1 MLSLESQNARKT
13 IRGKAVSFAAQNRG
27 IFMITNKLTKI
38 IASIGPASENYD
50 TLKKMIE
57 SGVNA
62 CRLNFSH
69 DTGDVQGKKID
80 SIRKISSELG
90 RPIAIVADLQG
101 PKHRIG
107 DFKTENHYP
116 LKVGQEFVLDNNRER
131 GDETRVFLPN
141 KDVLNSLKI
150 GNRVLLNDGKIEL
163 EVTKTEPG
171 KVVTKVIHGN
181 EIWSR
186 RGFNIPD
193 TEIETSVL
201 TEKDRIDLDYALTKD
216 IDWVA
221 ISFVQRPEDVQ
232 EVRDFINKRT
242 KRPVKIIAKIERPQA
257 LEKLEDIIRIS
268 DAIMFARGDLAVEV
282 PFEKLP
288 ALQRQCIRMCRK
300 MNKPVIVATQMLG
313 SMVHSDFPLR
323 AEISDV
329 ALTSYLRADC
339 VMTSEETTI
348 SDNPVN
354 VVDTM
359 AKIVANAD
367 SDVFE
372 NGNDWSKIE
381 NLPENDWSRSVASMA
396 YLNKAV
402 AILVFD
408 SGTDIVTE
416 ISCRKPDVPI
426 IGVFNDEVDANQ
438 LCISRGVYPIFDT
451 KLFGEKDAIGVANK
465 FKITHGKLVIVDGD
479 KISLREI

>member
-1 MLSLESQNARKT
+1 MQEKQSAGKPSLSPQK
-13 IRGKAVSFAAQNRG
+13 NRG
-27 IFMITNKLTKI
+27 IFMTMNKLTKI

-57 SGVNA
+57 TGVDA

-69 DTGDVQGKKID
+69 DTDEVQGKKID
-80 SIRKISSELG
+80 LIRKISAELG
-90 RPIAIVADLQG
+90 RPVAIIADLQG

-107 DFKTENHYP
+107 DFQTENHYP
-116 LKVGQEFVLDNNRER
+116 LEIGQEFILDNNYER
-131 GDETRVFLPN
+131 GNETRVFLPD
-141 KDVLNSLKI
+141 KDVLCSLKI

-163 EVTKTEPG
+163 EVTETKPG
-171 KVVTKVIHGN
+171 KVTTKVIRGS

-201 TEKDRIDLDYALTKD
+201 TEKDRADLDYVLTKNP
-216 IDWVA
+216 DWVA
-221 ISFVQRPEDVQ
+221 ISFVQRPEDIQ
-232 EVRDFINKRT
+232 EVRDFINART
-242 KRPVKIIAKIERPQA
+242 KRPVKIISKIERPQA
-257 LEKLEDIIRIS
+257 LEKLEDIIQIS

-288 ALQRQCIRMCRK
+288 ALQRQCIRICRK

-354 VVDTM
+354 VAETM
-359 AKIVANAD
+359 VKIVTNAD
-367 SDVFE
+367 MDIYE

-381 NLPENDWSRSVASMA
+381 NIPENDWSRSVASMA
-396 YLNKAV
+396 YLNKAE
-402 AILVFD
+402 AIIVFD
-408 SGTDIVTE
+408 TGTNIVTQ

-426 IGVFNDEVDANQ
+426 IGVFNDDIDANQ

-451 KLFGEKDAIGVANK
+451 KLFGEKDAAGVASR
-465 FKITHGKLVIVDGD
+465 FKITRGKLVIVDGD
-479 KISLREI
+479 KISLRDLEM